1 MKTNLFTKASLLLL
15 SIFALAGCTP
25 AASSSAASSSAAAS
39 SSTAPVSSSSAVSS
53 STESSSSSSDS
64 SSSSSD
70 VCVNPDY
77 TPAIDYVSQVHLA
90 KEYLG
95 KSFLTDGIGQ
105 VTLVQKVDGDTA
117 HFKQVSGST
126 LTIKG
131 RYNCIDTPE
140 STGMVEPWG
149 HGASEYNGSLLASAQ
164 TIVLSTDST
173 ATKAPALDSTGS
185 RYLVYVWVS
194 TKANAAIG
202 DLILSNLAICQAG
215 WSKAKGATN
224 TDYGSYFIKASSQA
238 QSAQVRVWSP
248 SSVKDCD
255 YNYSAPETTSIKNIV
270 DGVDNDGNAFDWVG
284 SKATFTGIV
293 CATGP
298 DQGAAFVNQDFTWTE
313 NGTSVTKR
321 YGIYIFT
328 SYIVYRPLKTIGN
341 EIQVTGLVA
350 EFEGIKQ
357 IVSVSYSE
365 YYPSDD
371 DMKIL
376 STGKTLAPIEGT
388 AKELAVDQNI
398 NVVVKTT
405 LKCTRGYATQNAATQ
420 TAYSFTLYCEDTTGE
435 LNIYI
440 VDSLFIQDART
451 TVTTRVQSV
460 DYFTSATSITLTG
473 GLVTYT
479 TKAGVKTY
487 QVKLCKAADL
497 VVTF

>member
-1 MKTNLFTKASLLLL
+1 
-15 SIFALAGCTP
+15 
-25 AASSSAASSSAAAS
+25 
-39 SSTAPVSSSSAVSS
+39 
-53 STESSSSSSDS
+53 
-64 SSSSSD
+64 
-70 VCVNPDY
+70 
-77 TPAIDYVSQVHLA
+77 
-90 KEYLG
+90 
-95 KSFLTDGIGQ
+95 
-105 VTLVQKVDGDTA
+105 
-117 HFKQVSGST
+117 
-126 LTIKG
+126 
-131 RYNCIDTPE
+131 
-140 STGMVEPWG
+140 MVEPWG